1 MLRIVWGSGAWM
13 VPDFFVWVVVL
24 IHAGFMG
31 PLLLFGCLF
40 RLHEGFLATA
50 FLAPGPFSA

>member
-1 MLRIVWGSGAWM
+1 MLKIVWGSGAWM

-31 PLLLFGCLF
+31 
-40 RLHEGFLATA
+40 TA
-50 FLAPGPFSA
+50 FIVRVPFSAS